1 MPSLSLLSRLRFR
14 WQSPFG
20 LAAALAV
27 GSLVAGCA
35 APVQEPLELR
45 EQVVAVTAAHE
56 LLTFNAARPD
66 HILERR
72 PLQGLSAGDKLV
84 GIDFRVARGVLY
96 ALAQS
101 GRLYTL
107 ELGTGQLTPV
117 GAGTPP
123 VALKGS
129 AFGVDFNP
137 AADRVRV
144 VSNLGQNLRLHPDTG
159 AQVDG
164 QPDVAGVQPD
174 GPLRYADGDAQA
186 GSVPRIVAAGYT
198 YNKDNE
204 KITTNYAIDA
214 QAGHLVMQGSP
225 EGVTPVVS
233 PNTGLLRTVGPLG
246 VHAFDHASLDIDDVK
261 NNAYLVTGR
270 IGSTTSRLYVLD
282 LKTGQAQLIGF
293 VGPARERDRLGAVLA
308 MAIQP

>member
-1 MPSLSLLSRLRFR
+1 MPSLSLLSRLHFR

-27 GSLVAGCA
+27 ASLVAGCA

-117 GAGTPP
+117 GAGAPP

-144 VSNLGQNLRLHPDTG
+144 VSNLGQYLRLHPDTG

-164 QPDVAGVQPD
+164 DNLRTGLQSDPY
-174 GPLRYADGDAQA
+174 LRYAWSDVNHARA
-186 GSVPRIVAAGYT
+186 PELVAAAYT
-198 YNKDNE
+198 YNPNDGKL
-204 KITTNYAIDA
+204 TTNYAIDRA
-214 QAGHLVMQGSP
+214 LGVLVMQGSR
-225 EGVTPVVS
+225 EGETPVVS
-233 PNTGLLRTVGPLG
+233 PNTGCAWQGCPCCCC
-246 VHAFDHASLDIDDVK
+246 
-261 NNAYLVTGR
+261 
-270 IGSTTSRLYVLD
+270 
-282 LKTGQAQLIGF
+282 
-293 VGPARERDRLGAVLA
+293 
-308 MAIQP
+308 

>member
-27 GSLVAGCA
+27 ASLVAGCA

-72 PLQGLSAGDKLV
+72 PLQGLPAGDKLV

-107 ELGTGQLTPV
+107 
-117 GAGTPP
+117 
-123 VALKGS
+123 
-129 AFGVDFNP
+129 
-137 AADRVRV
+137 
-144 VSNLGQNLRLHPDTG
+144 
-159 AQVDG
+159 
-164 QPDVAGVQPD
+164 
-174 GPLRYADGDAQA
+174 
-186 GSVPRIVAAGYT
+186 
-198 YNKDNE
+198 
-204 KITTNYAIDA
+204 
-214 QAGHLVMQGSP
+214 
-225 EGVTPVVS
+225 
-233 PNTGLLRTVGPLG
+233 
-246 VHAFDHASLDIDDVK
+246 
-261 NNAYLVTGR
+261 
-270 IGSTTSRLYVLD
+270 
-282 LKTGQAQLIGF
+282 
-293 VGPARERDRLGAVLA
+293 
-308 MAIQP
+308 

>member
-1 MPSLSLLSRLRFR
+1 MPSLSLLSRLHFR

-72 PLQGLSAGDKLV
+72 PLQGLPAGDKLV

-117 GAGTPP
+117 G
-123 VALKGS
+123 
-129 AFGVDFNP
+129 
-137 AADRVRV
+137 
-144 VSNLGQNLRLHPDTG
+144 DTG
-159 AQVDG
+159 
-164 QPDVAGVQPD
+164 
-174 GPLRYADGDAQA
+174 
-186 GSVPRIVAAGYT
+186 
-198 YNKDNE
+198 
-204 KITTNYAIDA
+204 
-214 QAGHLVMQGSP
+214 
-225 EGVTPVVS
+225 
-233 PNTGLLRTVGPLG
+233 
-246 VHAFDHASLDIDDVK
+246 
-261 NNAYLVTGR
+261 
-270 IGSTTSRLYVLD
+270 
-282 LKTGQAQLIGF
+282 
-293 VGPARERDRLGAVLA
+293 
-308 MAIQP
+308 